1 MISKQDIES
10 VALNARLE
18 LDEDEKELYAKQ
30 LNDILNHAQ
39 DLEKINTEDVPPTV
53 HILPIKNVFREDVVG
68 EHLPNEK
75 AIANAPEAEGNFFKV
90 PKIL

>member
-39 DLEKINTEDVPPTV
+39 DLEEINTEDVPPTV